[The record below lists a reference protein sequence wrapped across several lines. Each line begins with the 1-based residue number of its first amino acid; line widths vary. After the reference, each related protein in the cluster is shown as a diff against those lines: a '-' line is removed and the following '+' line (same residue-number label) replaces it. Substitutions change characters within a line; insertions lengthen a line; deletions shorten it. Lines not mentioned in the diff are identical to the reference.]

1 MLDLETLFKNH
12 FNSQLI
18 SDDKLKKFA
27 EIQLERL
34 KANNGGGEFTQ
45 LIADTTTAYQ
55 LYNTAIADES
65 VKFAQQQGLTVK
77 VYKLLNDFKNY
88 VAAKE
93 GIVRAQFGKKADA
106 YQAFFPFGKNEYWQ
120 SNFKNVE
127 MLMDRLIAS
136 AEHYSAE
143 IGTDLKNELQSML
156 NEFKSAR
163 EAQLLKKA
171 EVTDSKTTVRNR
183 RGELEIQL
191 IKNLHFI
198 GFTYPGNVNRCN
210 DFFDQSFLR
219 RKKRIKAQ
227 KQ

>member
-12 FNSQLI
+12 FDSKLI
-18 SDDKLKKFA
+18 SDDKLRKFA

-34 KANNGGGEFTQ
+34 KANNGGREFAQ
-45 LIADTTTAYQ
+45 LITETTTAYQ
-55 LYNTAIADES
+55 LYNTAITDES

-88 VAAKE
+88 VATKE
-93 GIVRAQFGKKADA
+93 GIVRAQFGKKGDA

-136 AEHYSAE
+136 ADQYSAQL
-143 IGTDLKNELQSML
+143 GTDLKNDLQNML
-156 NEFKSAR
+156 IEFKNAR
-163 EAQLLKKA
+163 EAQLQKKGEVA
-171 EVTDSKTTVRNR
+171 ESKTTVRKR
-183 RGELEIQL
+183 RKELEIQL
-191 IKNLHFI
+191 LKNLHFI

-219 RKKRIKAQ
+219 RKKKERE
-227 KQ
+227 